1 MADETQIMKQL
12 NIVDKNNVTHQF
24 EVKDAQA
31 RADISAAKTLNFN
44 ENQFNVTETNNAV
57 NVSLSADAN
66 NQNNFLKGDG
76 TWVDLAGTKQDNLSA
91 GDGIDITENVVSHS
105 IKIIENDNYDIVTGT
120 KLTVYLKN
128 NKYKVISFNK
138 TITDIEFVIEKSP
151 NNVLQETGFE
161 FTCPEDSELENVTFS
176 VLNDNTIK
184 ILTIVPDSYT
194 SPNVYQ
200 GTIVNYKCTIGEF
213 EVEE

>member
-1 MADETQIMKQL
+1 MADEIKLMKQL
-12 NIVDKNNVTHQF
+12 NLVDKNNVTHEF
-24 EVKDAQA
+24 EVKDAKA
-31 RADISAAKTLNFN
+31 REDIESAKGLNFDG
-44 ENQFNVTETNNAV
+44 NQFKVTEKTNTVDVTILASGV
-57 NVSLSADAN
+57 NQDY
-66 NQNNFLKGDG
+66 FLKGDG

-91 GDGIDITENVVSHS
+91 GDGIDITENIVSHS
-105 IKIIENDNYDIVTGT
+105 VKIIENDNYDTVSGT

-128 NKYKVISFNK
+128 NKYKIISFNK
-138 TITDIEFVIEKSP
+138 TITDIEFIIEKSA

-184 ILTIVPDSYT
+184 ILTIVPDSYS

-200 GTIVNYKCTIGEF
+200 GTIVNYKCTIGEY
-213 EVEE
+213 EVED

>member
-1 MADETQIMKQL
+1 MADEIKLMKQL
-12 NIVDKNNVTHQF
+12 NVVDKNNVTHEF
-24 EVKDAQA
+24 EVKDAKA
-31 RADISAAKTLNFN
+31 REDIESAKGLNFDG
-44 ENQFNVTETNNAV
+44 NQFKVTEKTNTVDVTILASGV
-57 NVSLSADAN
+57 NQDY
-66 NQNNFLKGDG
+66 FLKGDG
-76 TWVDLAGTKQDNLSA
+76 TWVDLEGTKQDVLSA
-91 GDGIDITENVVSHS
+91 GDGIDITENIVSHS
-105 IKIIENDNYDIVTGT
+105 VKIIENDNYDTVSGT

-128 NKYKVISFNK
+128 NKYKIISFNK
-138 TITDIEFVIEKSP
+138 TITDIEFIIEKSA

-161 FTCPEDSELENVTFS
+161 FACPEDSELENVTFS

-184 ILTIVPDSYT
+184 ILTIVPDSYS